1 MEPSLCV
8 VLSSSPEQVTGD
20 DGQTYAMTALHSHV
34 SQRTW
39 ALHRTIRE
47 AIYGLVKQGSLL
59 TQHSESSTW
68 VRDWGEGGR
77 GGEGGL
83 WGGRHS

>member
-1 MEPSLCV
+1 MLCV
-8 VLSSSPEQVTGD
+8 VVQVTGD

-47 AIYGLVKQGSLL
+47 AIYGVVKQGSRL
-59 TQHSESSTW
+59 TQDGDVW
-68 VRDWGEGGR
+68 VRDSKERRGGGR
-77 GGEGGL
+77 GRGVK
-83 WGGRHS
+83 S

>member
-1 MEPSLCV
+1 VLCGV
-8 VLSSSPEQVTGD
+8 VQVTGD

-47 AIYGLVKQGSLL
+47 AIYGVVKQGSRL
-59 TQHSESSTW
+59 TQDGDVW
-68 VRDWGEGGR
+68 VRDSEERRGE
-77 GGEGGL
+77 GGEGGVSL
-83 WGGRHS
+83 D

>member
-1 MEPSLCV
+1 MADCGLCGMV
-8 VLSSSPEQVTGD
+8 VQVTGD

-47 AIYGLVKQGSLL
+47 AIYGVVKQGSRL
-59 TQHSESSTW
+59 TQEGDTW
-68 VRDWGEGGR
+68 VRDSKK
-77 GGEGGL
+77 GGERLSG
-83 WGGRHS
+83 